1 MRGNG
6 QGFGRSANGG
16 AFGAALRRHRRNL
29 GLSQA
34 DLADATRGGVAA
46 RTISDLERGLA
57 RRPHA
62 ETVRLLAVALRLT
75 GEELAEFKA
84 AAIAA
89 GRQAAA
95 DEAAA
100 ELAVFASA
108 RLAEASR
115 RVTARPLIIVADP
128 ARLAEVEP
136 LLSAAPDCLLLVTS
150 GHLMS
155 GMSGLGASVVS
166 LHLVEGVVSAEEHLP
181 AGAVRGGELANRDH
195 AVILSRSVANAAVFR
210 CP

>member
-6 QGFGRSANGG
+6 QGFGRSANVG

-29 GLSQA
+29 GLSQE
-34 DLADATRGGVAA
+34 DLADAARGGVAA
-46 RTISDLERGLA
+46 RTISDLERGVA
-57 RRPHA
+57 RRPRA
-62 ETVRLLAVALRLT
+62 ETVRLLAAALRLT

-100 ELAVFASA
+100 ELAVLASA
-108 RLAEASR
+108 RLAEAGR
-115 RVTARPLIIVADP
+115 RVAARPLIIVADP

-136 LLSAAPDCLLLVTS
+136 LLAAASDCLLLVTS
-150 GHLMS
+150 GPLMS
-155 GMSGLGASVVS
+155 GMSGPDTPVVS
-166 LHLVEGVVSAEEHLP
+166 LAAMAAPDASAPRRELP
-181 AGAVRGGELANRDH
+181 A
-195 AVILSRSVANAAVFR
+195 
-210 CP
+210 